1 MSNHIF
7 QTIKG
12 GSLALHIMLQQD
24 RIITPFRRELVMHDP
39 LVMMQENAETICNAT
54 LVRGSEVLQ
63 QLLRALEQKR
73 LDVAV
78 VSEHVDM
85 GAPNVKAFRYL
96 RGFIKQFRT
105 QHPDAGRVLVRLVRC
120 DGHQLHMCASI
131 SLTRSAVSSPLF
143 SAGNLVRA
151 GSSKFHMFH
160 AAETI
165 AQEELDWSQGGE
177 PNLEHRAYAR
187 AVLERTVL
195 RHTEAGN
202 LTPGSAA
209 AKRRQE
215 AEICCEGVVDFF
227 NLNWKIRRVGHRC
240 KVVLLPNGTLRF
252 CCANRFFFVCLIFI
266 SPTDEQQAKPE
277 TTICMHART

>member
-1 MSNHIF
+1 
-7 QTIKG
+7 
-12 GSLALHIMLQQD
+12 
-24 RIITPFRRELVMHDP
+24 
-39 LVMMQENAETICNAT
+39 
-54 LVRGSEVLQ
+54 
-63 QLLRALEQKR
+63 
-73 LDVAV
+73 
-78 VSEHVDM
+78 M

-96 RGFIKQFRT
+96 RGFIKNFRT

-151 GSSKFHMFH
+151 GSNKSHMFH

-209 AKRRQE
+209 AKRRHD
-215 AEICCEGVVDFF
+215 AEIFCEEVVDFF
-227 NLNWKIRRVGHRC
+227 NSNWKIRRLGHRC
-240 KVVLLPNGTLRF
+240 KVALLPNGTRSF
-252 CCANRFFFVCLIFI
+252 CCADRFELFDFHKPNR
-266 SPTDEQQAKPE
+266 Q
-277 TTICMHART
+277 TTSSARDNDMHAEQKKKRGKEHKTPTQ